1 MIAKLKEDLRA
12 HGRGW
17 LLTALTVAFGLQ
29 LLRVLFLSFVGYLRD
44 SVGIRS
50 LDLAPIALGVFALA
64 FLAGALNR
72 FLATRNTLLVTA
84 GGVALAR
91 FAEQISQSA
100 SGDLY
105 LSAIGVALFLNFI
118 PLAIGI
124 ARAKGGEASVNFG
137 LGFLLGLSI
146 DSAIH
151 IAAQTLDL
159 SFQPGILPIVIVAA
173 LAAAQI
179 WALIGESK
187 AANETRDGSWLTALC
202 LLAIGPWLFLQMM
215 IFQNTAL
222 FGSLTGYAPPSAG
235 ELLIIGNA
243 LGLWQAAQVVH
254 PRRSWVNVVIA
265 GIFLLV
271 PLFLV
276 FRSPLSW
283 IAALWLILGQ
293 AFSFTFSML
302 MFQGTDAIKGDK
314 GLLATTV
321 MSGLGFIFFV
331 LLTFIYY
338 ASYDIDFGLRSGA
351 LPPIA
356 AGMAIL
362 FVTIGHLGK
371 RDKLKEQARNYS
383 PALLSLALLLA
394 PLMLLLNWNVL
405 TAEPAPSGTTEVRVM
420 DYNLHDAVNTDGRVD
435 PEALARVIEESGAE
449 IVGLQE
455 ISRGWLVWGGMDML
469 SWLSQRLDM
478 PYVWG
483 PTADAQWGNAIL
495 SRYPIV
501 SAENIPLPPDDVL
514 LLRGH
519 LVVEIDVDGTILT
532 VIDTHFSEKDD
543 QDEIRAFQSSAI
555 LSTWNNRPLTIIMGD
570 LNSLPESRAIELLL
584 EAGLIDISREIG
596 EQPIYTYS
604 SFNPDHQIDYIFVTS
619 DLGYSDFSIPDT
631 KASDHLPLAVTITL
645 P

>member
-1 MIAKLKEDLRA
+1 MIAKLQADLRT

-17 LLTALTVAFGLQ
+17 LLTALTVAFGVQ

-44 SVGIRS
+44 SVGVGS

-64 FLAGALNR
+64 FLAAALNR
-72 FLATRNTLLVTA
+72 FLSTRSALWVTA

-91 FAEQISQSA
+91 LAEQISQTA

-159 SFQPGILPIVIVAA
+159 SFQPGILPIGIVAA
-173 LAAAQI
+173 LVAAQI
-179 WALIGESK
+179 WALLGESATAK
-187 AANETRDGSWLTALC
+187 ETRDGSWLTALC
-202 LLAIGPWLFLQMM
+202 LLGVGPWLFLQMM
-215 IFQNTAL
+215 IFQNVAL
-222 FGSLTGYAPPSAG
+222 FGSLTGYALPSAG

-243 LGLWQAAQVVH
+243 IGLWQAAQVVH

-302 MFQGTDAIKGDK
+302 MFQGTDAVKGNK

-321 MSGLGFIFFV
+321 MNGLGFIFFV
-331 LLTFIYY
+331 LLVFIYY
-338 ASYDIDFGLRSGA
+338 ASYDINFGLRSSA

-356 AGMAIL
+356 AGMAVL
-362 FVTIGHLGK
+362 FVAIGHLGK
-371 RDKLKEQARNYS
+371 RDKLKEQSRNYS
-383 PALLSLALLLA
+383 PALLALVLLIA
-394 PLMLLLNWNVL
+394 PLTLLMNWNVL
-405 TAEPAPSGTTEVRVM
+405 AAEPAPSGTTEVRVM

-435 PEALARVIEESGAE
+435 PEALARVIEESGAD

-469 SWLSQRLDM
+469 SWFSQRLDM

-519 LVVEIDVDGTILT
+519 LFVEIDVDGTILT
-532 VIDTHFSEKDD
+532 VIDTHYSEKDD

-555 LSTWNNRPLTIIMGD
+555 LSTWNNKPLTIIMGD
-570 LNSLPESRAIELLL
+570 LNSLPVSQAINLLL

-596 EQPIYTYS
+596 DQPTYTYS
-604 SFNPDHQIDYIFVTS
+604 SLNPDHQIDYIFVTS

-631 KASDHLPLAVTITL
+631 QASDHLPLVVTITL